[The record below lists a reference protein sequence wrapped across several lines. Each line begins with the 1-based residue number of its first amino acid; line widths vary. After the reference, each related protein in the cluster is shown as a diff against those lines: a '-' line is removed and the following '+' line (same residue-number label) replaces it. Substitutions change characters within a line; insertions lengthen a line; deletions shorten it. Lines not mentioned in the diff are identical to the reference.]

1 MIGILPEGSMSSILV
16 VDDDELITD
25 VMVNFFEDQGYAVRI
40 APSGEA
46 ALELLDSFSPDYII
60 SDLRLP
66 GMDGFALI
74 SAVLD
79 RKPSLKCLIMSGA
92 IEDIPP
98 ALAAKGITDNN
109 LLQKPA
115 ALSAIEERIL
125 SL

>member
-1 MIGILPEGSMSSILV
+1 MSSVLV

-25 VMVNFFEDQGYAVRI
+25 VMVNFFEDQGYTVFV

-46 ALELLDSFSPDYII
+46 ALEQFDSSNPDFII

-66 GMDGFALI
+66 GMDGFSLI

-79 RKPSLKCLIMSGA
+79 RKPSMKCLIMSGA

-98 ALAAKGITDNN
+98 ALSAKGISERN